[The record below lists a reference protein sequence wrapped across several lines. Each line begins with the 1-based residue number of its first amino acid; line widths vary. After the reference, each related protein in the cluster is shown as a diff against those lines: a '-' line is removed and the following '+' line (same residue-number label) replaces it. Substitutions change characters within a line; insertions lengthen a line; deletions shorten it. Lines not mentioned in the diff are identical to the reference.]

1 MSFKLLLKSYR
12 HILKIT
18 IIGLIV
24 MLIGLA
30 FLQWHLNKTVAHLSA
45 QTSALYQHAF
55 QVNVAAREARFSII
69 KIQAENLS
77 ATLVPKS
84 SDHTAYQKELNQH
97 EALLDKNLSVIE
109 ANFLSDMSKVREVR
123 ELVRLWHKTHA
134 EFLKLIINERNDEAT
149 HVLET
154 KLAPVYEAL
163 EQRINY
169 IVNFSE
175 KKAEGIVKQ
184 AQVNAESMRSQFLLA
199 VLVFAFFM
207 LTVGTITALRVLKLL
222 HQRDA
227 SLNQANYDLRIA
239 ATVFESQQ
247 GMFIT
252 DINSTILRVNNAFTR
267 ITGYSAEEALGQT
280 PRLLKSKEHDKTFYT
295 AMWKNINETGGWEG
309 EIWNRH
315 KSGKVYPEQLTI
327 TVVKDAAGNATNYVA
342 TLTDITER
350 KQTELLIIN
359 KEKQLNLVL
368 EGSNLG
374 YWDWDIPSG
383 KVERNHIWAEILG
396 YTHEEIGQTTNQWAD
411 FLHPD
416 DVQIARK
423 SISDV
428 LEGRSPAHE
437 LVYRMRTKSGD
448 YKWILDRAKV
458 VQRDAEGKAVR
469 MTGSYTDYTERKEI
483 EKRLYENEERL
494 RLAIISANQ
503 SWFDLNIATGDIL
516 VSPEYAQM
524 LGYDPATFQSNL
536 QQWFENVHPEDINAV
551 REAMQ
556 ECLRDGGPKS
566 LDYRRKNSAGGWV
579 WFNTIGSVTEWNEN
593 HQPLRMIGIQTNITN
608 RKELEFELTRQAHLD
623 YLTGLSNRRHFIE
636 QGETEL
642 SRAIRYKRHLSVLML
657 DIDFFKNVNDTYGHQ
672 VGDTVLQVLSKVCQ
686 DTLRQ
691 VDLIGRIGGEEFAV
705 VLPET
710 PSKEALE
717 VAERLR
723 KAVAKIEVTMPVG
736 LPIHFTVSM
745 GVTTLHDEN
754 VNIDMLLHQAD
765 TALYEAKKTGRNKV
779 CVT

>member
-1 MSFKLLLKSYR
+1 
-12 HILKIT
+12 
-18 IIGLIV
+18 
-24 MLIGLA
+24 
-30 FLQWHLNKTVAHLSA
+30 
-45 QTSALYQHAF
+45 
-55 QVNVAAREARFSII
+55 
-69 KIQAENLS
+69 
-77 ATLVPKS
+77 
-84 SDHTAYQKELNQH
+84 
-97 EALLDKNLSVIE
+97 
-109 ANFLSDMSKVREVR
+109 
-123 ELVRLWHKTHA
+123 
-134 EFLKLIINERNDEAT
+134 
-149 HVLET
+149 
-154 KLAPVYEAL
+154 
-163 EQRINY
+163 
-169 IVNFSE
+169 
-175 KKAEGIVKQ
+175 
-184 AQVNAESMRSQFLLA
+184 
-199 VLVFAFFM
+199 
-207 LTVGTITALRVLKLL
+207 
-222 HQRDA
+222 
-227 SLNQANYDLRIA
+227 
-239 ATVFESQQ
+239 
-247 GMFIT
+247 
-252 DINSTILRVNNAFTR
+252 
-267 ITGYSAEEALGQT
+267 
-280 PRLLKSKEHDKTFYT
+280 
-295 AMWKNINETGGWEG
+295 
-309 EIWNRH
+309 
-315 KSGKVYPEQLTI
+315 
-327 TVVKDAAGNATNYVA
+327 
-342 TLTDITER
+342 
-350 KQTELLIIN
+350 
-359 KEKQLNLVL
+359 
-368 EGSNLG
+368 
-374 YWDWDIPSG
+374 
-383 KVERNHIWAEILG
+383 
-396 YTHEEIGQTTNQWAD
+396 
-411 FLHPD
+411 
-416 DVQIARK
+416 
-423 SISDV
+423 
-428 LEGRSPAHE
+428 
-437 LVYRMRTKSGD
+437 
-448 YKWILDRAKV
+448 
-458 VQRDAEGKAVR
+458 
-469 MTGSYTDYTERKEI
+469 
-483 EKRLYENEERL
+483 
-494 RLAIISANQ
+494 
-503 SWFDLNIATGDIL
+503 
-516 VSPEYAQM
+516 M